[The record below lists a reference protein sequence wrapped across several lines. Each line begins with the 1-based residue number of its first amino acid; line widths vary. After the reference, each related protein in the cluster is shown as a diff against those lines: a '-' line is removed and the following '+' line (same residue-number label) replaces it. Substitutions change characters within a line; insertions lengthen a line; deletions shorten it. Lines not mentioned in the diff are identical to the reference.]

1 MEDIMKGNGNRLPLL
16 LTLCL
21 IGVVGCN
28 SDYDQVTQAPAVNP
42 DAIADTGGNLPL
54 CNDLLHS
61 LGTQAALD
69 ICTKEAQSG
78 DATAQFTLANLYL
91 DGTFAKEDWQQAMP
105 WIILSANQGH
115 PEAQMMLATS
125 LQQGKGVTKNEQQA
139 VHWLEQAA
147 KGNHAR
153 AQIALGLCYL
163 EGKGVTQSEETAI
176 KWFADCAKA
185 GNTEAMYQL
194 ALIHLTPGATH
205 QRDEAQNLLMMAAE
219 KGHALS
225 MLTLGRLYREGKVLA
240 KDDSKALYWYG
251 QANAQRHPQ
260 AQYELAMLLL
270 NGTWQ
275 MDEDPLQLLQQSAE
289 QQFVPAQLTLAKM
302 YQDGKKVPK
311 NDNKAFEWYL
321 AAAKQGDP
329 QAYCQIGLCF
339 IHGQLNQPKNRD
351 LGAEYLKQSAELEYM
366 PAQYTLASLYLE
378 GIPVLENRKQAM
390 DYLMQAANAGWTD
403 AQLKLAESLIQ
414 FSLPQ
419 YDKAAFHWLQK
430 ASAHNHI
437 EALYQLANCYYEGI
451 GTTVD
456 YGRAMEIYKD
466 LVAREHAPSHFK
478 LGKMLFD
485 GQGVDK
491 NPEQAKKWFE
501 VAARYKD
508 EDAKQWLK
516 LFFNETDESLAV
528 NNIENEINEW
538 LPHTIESAPE
548 MYQQGLNYL
557 YAKRGFAQNIQAGIS
572 LLQAAAEKDYI
583 PAQRELAII
592 EQQGLFGYQSSEHP
606 AREWYLRAAK
616 NGDSYSQFEIAKMY
630 YQGKGADRNI
640 VQAYAFANMA
650 ALQGVS
656 DASALSSEIATQ
668 LNDNELAVADMIVK
682 TMEN

>member
-1 MEDIMKGNGNRLPLL
+1 MKGNGNRLPLL

-21 IGVVGCN
+21 VGVVGCN
-28 SDYDQVTQAPAVNP
+28 SDYDQVTQAPSANP
-42 DAIADTGGNLPL
+42 DLIADAKGNLPL

-61 LGTQAALD
+61 LGTQAALQV
-69 ICTKEAQSG
+69 CTNEAQSG

-105 WIILSANQGH
+105 WIILAANQGH
-115 PEAQMMLATS
+115 LEAQMVLATC

-147 KGNHAR
+147 KGNHER
-153 AQIALGLCYL
+153 AQVALGVCYK
-163 EGKGVTQSEETAI
+163 EGKGVEKNEATAI
-176 KWFADCAKA
+176 KWFADCAKK
-185 GNTEAMYQL
+185 GNTEATYQL
-194 ALIHLTPGATH
+194 ALMHLTPGVSY
-205 QRDEAQNLLMMAAE
+205 QPDEAQNLLLMASE
-219 KGHALS
+219 KGHGLS
-225 MLTLGRLYREGKVLA
+225 MLTLGRLYREGTVLT
-240 KDDSKALYWYG
+240 KDDSKALYWYA
-251 QANAQRHPQ
+251 QANAQRHPE
-260 AQYELAMLLL
+260 AQYELAMLVL
-270 NGTWQ
+270 NGVWK
-275 MDEDPLQLLQQSAE
+275 MNEDPIELLQQSAE
-289 QQFVPAQLTLAKM
+289 QQYVPAQLALAKI
-302 YQDGKKVPK
+302 YQEGQKVPR
-311 NDNKAFEWYL
+311 NDHKAFEWYL

-339 IHGQLNQPKNRD
+339 IHGQLSQPKNRD
-351 LGAEYLKQSAELEYM
+351 LGAEYLKQSADLEYM

-430 ASAHNHI
+430 ASQHQHL

-451 GTTVD
+451 GTTID
-456 YGRAMEIYKD
+456 YGRAMDIYKN
-466 LVAREHAPSHFK
+466 LAVREHMPSHFK

-485 GQGVDK
+485 GQGVEK
-491 NPEQAKKWFE
+491 NSEEARKWFE
-501 VAARYKD
+501 VAARHKD

-516 LFFNETDESLAV
+516 LFFNETDESLAA
-528 NNIENEINEW
+528 NNIEGEINEW
-538 LPHTIESAPE
+538 LPNTIESPPD

-557 YAKRGFAQNIQAGIS
+557 YAKHGFAQNIQAGINF
-572 LLQAAAEKDYI
+572 LQAAAEKEYI

-592 EQQGLFGYQSSEHP
+592 EQQRLFGYENSEHP
-606 AREWYLRAAK
+606 AQEWYLRAAK
-616 NGDSYSQFEIAKMY
+616 NGDSFSQLQIAKMY
-630 YQGKGADRNI
+630 YQGAGVDRNI

-656 DASALSSEIATQ
+656 DASVLSSEIVTQ